1 MNYEERIKECL
12 HIISEYGKWG
22 EMLAGQSISQI
33 CSGNSPF
40 SASVIHN
47 GLKCIQAKMKLNVL
61 YENNHTEK
69 EKEKRLKQI
78 DVDIQCLEEIM
89 KHDLEYRRLLI
100 L

>member
-12 HIISEYGKWG
+12 QIISEYGKCG
-22 EMLAGQSISQI
+22 EMLARQSISQI
-33 CSGNSPF
+33 CSGNAPF

-61 YENNHTEK
+61 YENN
-69 EKEKRLKQI
+69 EKRLKQI

-89 KHDLEYRRLLI
+89 KHDLEYQGLLRP
-100 L
+100 

>member
-1 MNYEERIKECL
+1 MICRTGLIAELNRPVIQ
-12 HIISEYGKWG
+12 
-22 EMLAGQSISQI
+22 MLY
-33 CSGNSPF
+33 
-40 SASVIHN
+40 
-47 GLKCIQAKMKLNVL
+47 AKK
-61 YENNHTEK
+61 YPQTEK